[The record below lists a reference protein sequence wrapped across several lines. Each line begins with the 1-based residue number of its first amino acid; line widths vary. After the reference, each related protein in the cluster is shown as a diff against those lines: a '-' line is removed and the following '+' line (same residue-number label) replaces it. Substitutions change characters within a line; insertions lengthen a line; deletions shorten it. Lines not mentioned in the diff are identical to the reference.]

1 MKRIRGFG
9 LIEVMVA
16 LVLIAV
22 MAAALLP
29 LSQRYLTASRDAR
42 QLEVALRLAESKLD
56 ELRHFAQQNQPQLL
70 VSGDGVQQV
79 MLSEFSLQWT
89 VQSFN
94 WQPTPQAWQ
103 PAANGAQF
111 SGKHQVLVTVTWLNS
126 HDEPQS
132 FSLST
137 AMVALPTLTAA
148 PFGRRF

>member
-56 ELRHFAQQNQPQLL
+56 ELRHLAQQNQPQFL

-79 MLSEFSLQWT
+79 MHSEFSLSWT

-94 WQPTPQAWQ
+94 WQPGPQTWQ
-103 PAANGAQF
+103 PAVNGADFQ
-111 SGKHQVLVTVTWLNS
+111 GLHRVAVTVTWLNS
-126 HDEPQS
+126 QDQPQS
-132 FSLST
+132 FSLNT
-137 AMVALPTLTAA
+137 AMVALPTLTAG